1 MMAYLRYGVMFV
13 LGAAFVTLALANR
26 SLVTVQMLPDTL
38 AALLGFNLGFTLP
51 LFMVLGGA
59 IVLGLMLGFVWE
71 WLREHS
77 YRAEA
82 ARARREADALRAQI
96 AAPATAPVAPK
107 KGKDEVLAL
116 LDAN

>member
-1 MMAYLRYGVMFV
+1 MLVYLRYAV
-13 LGAAFVTLALANR
+13 LTILAVVFITLALANR
-26 SLVTVQMLPDTL
+26 MLVTVQLLPETL

-59 IVLGLMLGFVWE
+59 IALGLMLGFVWE

-82 ARARREADALRAQI
+82 ARARREADALRAQVAQVEKANP
-96 AAPATAPVAPK
+96 AAR
-107 KGKDEVLAL
+107 KDDVLAL
-116 LDAN
+116 LDAR